1 MPPQYVP
8 PASTAYVEDRHTPHD
23 HSTSPGSMA
32 SRSCPGMAAMRRND
46 SWNSQINGVL
56 DVPVIGC
63 ARTFDYLIRDA
74 SPSPGG
80 NKKSR
85 RRSGSQNLAG
95 SPYGIRTRDLRLERA
110 VSLAARRRG
119 LVAGD
124 PGFEPGLT
132 DSESAVLPLNE
143 SPSTL

>member
-1 MPPQYVP
+1 MYAKRKEP
-8 PASTAYVEDRHTPHD
+8 PAKAG
-23 HSTSPGSMA
+23 GSII
-32 SRSCPGMAAMRRND
+32 S
-46 SWNSQINGVL
+46 
-56 DVPVIGC
+56 
-63 ARTFDYLIRDA
+63 
-74 SPSPGG
+74 
-80 NKKSR
+80 
-85 RRSGSQNLAG
+85 G

-143 SPSTL
+143 SPPTSQFYQALSVAHIIGSANIVESASDRGHPEPRLTESSPNLSRIWSSVDDRAESSETIESSSDS